1 MCVHKLLFNRKNTTS
16 MLSLIVLI
24 LRFFTR
30 HINAKSLLLGTTT
43 GHTGEWRKSDQVVE
57 VRHVLAL

>member
-1 MCVHKLLFNRKNTTS
+1 MHKLLFNYKNTTS

-24 LRFFTR
+24 QRFVTGD
-30 HINAKSLLLGTTT
+30 INAKSSLLGTTT
-43 GHTGEWRKSDQVVE
+43 GHTGKWRKSDQVVE